1 MYRYNRIM
9 KRNPLRFRTQNG
21 ILMGND
27 FFEGTV
33 RIPEPDTPGHLMV
46 LGKSGTGKSNL
57 LRNISSSVLESGS
70 TLIMIDPHGKLA
82 NSVVSDYNKECVYLT
97 PFPSQSSKFL
107 GFNILTNDGSEYD
120 IEIISQW
127 IKDLFSSSS
136 ELSSNTWGPR
146 LSLIFGSLMKE
157 YLISKRDGTIGDF
170 ARIIIDRKEIG
181 LMIQGSKAQELKN
194 YVTSIISDWRRW
206 TDYVSSSMNKLL
218 PVLSNS
224 FTRRMVS
231 SPADSF
237 DLSRIYDGKE
247 KLVVIEASKSLLPEE
262 TARILSLLML
272 MKVWMIALRY
282 GKEQSRI
289 YILIDE
295 IQNIPAVVLERML
308 SEGRKFGIRLIM
320 ATQFLDQLDKNFVK
334 SIMGNVRN
342 FASFNVSESDARILS
357 STISDRKISA
367 ELYDTLLSQ
376 NVHSCILWN
385 MNDTGISGPLSFTSP
400 VSESPISTEKVNEIR
415 DAFIDRY
422 GLMEMTEPIVE
433 EEKTIHEDM
442 IDIFDKFL
450 SRNKIAMERKVRV
463 SDSIPDGLFSIMG
476 NEIILETEVS
486 DLEKKVRI
494 IEKLSQY
501 SGRKIAFLTGRDQSA
516 IMMSYILGASS
527 FDRKDGI
534 IHENGARK
542 GKDTFYFSDFGD
554 IFRNIY
560 LIEMRGNRFYLFQVN
575 KFKPLSVN
583 DFTNHGSLSRFLE
596 ESDFGAIASSIYGTM
611 LKTRT
616 FGIERERIQIPH
628 ISNDKMDI
636 FLSGLA
642 EDGTVTPEF
651 LISRVRILAEQ
662 VH

>member
-9 KRNPLRFRTQNG
+9 KRNPLRFRAQNG
-21 ILMGND
+21 IVMGND

-33 RIPEPDTPGHLMV
+33 RIPESDTSGHLMV

-82 NSVVSDYNKECVYLT
+82 HSVVSDYNRECVYLT
-97 PFPSQSSKFL
+97 PFPSQSSRFL
-107 GFNILTNDGSEYD
+107 GFNIVTNDGSEYD
-120 IEIISQW
+120 VEIISQW

-170 ARIIIDRKEIG
+170 ARIIIDRKEIN
-181 LMIQGSKAQELKN
+181 LMMQESQAQELKN
-194 YVTSIISDWRRW
+194 YVSSIISDWRRW

-231 SPADSF
+231 SPTDSF

-272 MKVWMIALRY
+272 MKMWMIALRY
-282 GKEQSRI
+282 GNEQSRI

-295 IQNIPAVVLERML
+295 IQNIPATVLERML

-320 ATQFLDQLDKNFVK
+320 ATQFLDQVDKNFIK

-357 STISDRKISA
+357 STISDRKISG

-376 NVHSCILWN
+376 NVHTCILWN
-385 MNDTGISGPLSFTSP
+385 MNDSGISGPVSFTSP
-400 VSESPISTEKVNEIR
+400 VSQSPINTERVNEIR
-415 DAFIDRY
+415 DSFIDRN
-422 GLMEMTEPIVE
+422 GLKQFTEPIVE

-450 SRNKIAMERKVRV
+450 SRNKIAMERKARI

-501 SGRKIAFLTGRDQSA
+501 SGRKIAFLTDRDQSTRL
-516 IMMSYILGASS
+516 MSYILSASS

-534 IHENGARK
+534 IHENGAKR

-554 IFRNIY
+554 FFRNVY
-560 LIEMRGNRFYLFQVN
+560 LIEMRGNRFYLFQVD

-583 DFTNHGSLSRFLE
+583 DFLNPGSFSRFLE

-616 FGIERERIQIPH
+616 FGIERGRIQIPH
-628 ISNDKMDI
+628 ISNDKMDV
-636 FLSGLA
+636 FLSDLGK
-642 EDGTVTPEF
+642 DGIVTPEF
-651 LISRVRILAEQ
+651 LIDRVRILAERVQ
-662 VH
+662 

>member
-1 MYRYNRIM
+1 
-9 KRNPLRFRTQNG
+9 
-21 ILMGND
+21 MGND

-33 RIPEPDTPGHLMV
+33 RIPESDTPGHLMV

-57 LRNISSSVLESGS
+57 LRNISGSVLESGS

-82 NSVVSDYNKECVYLT
+82 HSVVSDYNKECVYLT
-97 PFPSQSSKFL
+97 PFPSQSSRFL

-120 IEIISQW
+120 MEIISQW

-157 YLISKRDGTIGDF
+157 YLISKKDGTIGDF
-170 ARIIIDRKEIG
+170 ARIIIDRKEIN
-181 LMIQGSKAQELKN
+181 LMMQGSQAQELKN
-194 YVTSIISDWRRW
+194 YVSSIVSDWRRW

-231 SPADSF
+231 SPVDSF
-237 DLSRIYDGKE
+237 DLSRIYDGRE

-272 MKVWMIALRY
+272 MKVWMIALRH
-282 GKEQSRI
+282 GTEQNRI

-320 ATQFLDQLDKNFVK
+320 ATQFLDQLDSNFTK

-342 FASFNVSESDARILS
+342 FASFNVSESDARTLS

-385 MNDTGISGPLSFTSP
+385 MNDSGISGPLSFTSP
-400 VSESPISTEKVNEIR
+400 VSESPINSERVNEIR
-415 DAFIDRY
+415 NAFIDRN
-422 GLMEMTEPIVE
+422 GLMQKTDPVVV

-442 IDIFDKFL
+442 IDIFDRFL
-450 SRNKIAMERKVRV
+450 SRNNIAMERKKRI
-463 SDSIPDGLFSIMG
+463 SDSIPDGLFSIKG

-486 DLEKKVRI
+486 DLEKKARI
-494 IEKLSQY
+494 TEKLSQY
-501 SGRKIAFLTGRDQSA
+501 SGRKIAFLTDRDQSA
-516 IMMSYILGASS
+516 KLMSYILGASS

-554 IFRNIY
+554 FFRNIY

-583 DFTNHGSLSRFLE
+583 DFVNSGSLSRFLE
-596 ESDFGAIASSIYGTM
+596 ESDFGAIALSIYGTM

-616 FGIERERIQIPH
+616 FGIERDRIQIPH
-628 ISNDKMDI
+628 ISNDKMDV

-642 EDGTVTPEF
+642 EDGIVTPEF
-651 LISRVRILAEQ
+651 LINRVRILAEQ
-662 VH
+662 AQ